1 MLLGYPSAML
11 RGWRKRLAD
20 VVGGIKASDG
30 PDMKALSKRAKLSG
44 GYVHAILKQ
53 GRTPSIDNFLK
64 IAKACGV
71 EPCWLLFGDDR
82 FRIQFPVIGR
92 AQQVEVW
99 QPVNGDKVEK
109 VIFEPGGAAADIV
122 VIEVVGD
129 SNGPAYLDRDLL
141 FCSRNAGQD
150 LHKVI
155 LGRDCVMRTRAGEYL
170 IKQALKGQ
178 RPGTFTLRSVSSPV
192 AKDLKNVSLEWAA
205 PIVWIRRG

>member
-1 MLLGYPSAML
+1 MF

-20 VVGGIKASDG
+20 TIEAIKASDG
-30 PDMKALSKRAKLSG
+30 PDMKALSQRAKLSG
-44 GYVHAILKQ
+44 SYVHAILKQ

-64 IAKACGV
+64 IAKACSA

-99 QPVNGDKVEK
+99 QPVNGDNVEK
-109 VIFEPGGAAADIV
+109 VVFEPGGAAADIV
-122 VIEVVGD
+122 VIEVLGD
-129 SNGPAYLDRDLL
+129 SNGPAYRDRDMLV
-141 FCSRNAGQD
+141 CSRHAGPD
-150 LHKVI
+150 LRKAI
-155 LGRDCVMRTRAGEYL
+155 LGRDCVIRTRTGKCL

-178 RPGTFTLRSVSSPV
+178 RPGTFTLRSVSNPL
-192 AKDLKNVSLEWAA
+192 AKDLKNVALEWAA